1 MFSRKG
7 FIRMARPSR
16 GVSVPFVMVHKSCS
30 INSLFGVFGPDL
42 KQFYLCLDRKQIY
55 SEWISM
61 TLTKD
66 WPIYL
71 VEEQVD
77 T

>member
-42 KQFYLCLDRKQIY
+42 KQFYLCLDHKQIY

-66 WPIYL
+66 WPICL
-71 VEEQVD
+71 VEKQVD
-77 T
+77 I

>member
-1 MFSRKG
+1 MFPARGS
-7 FIRMARPSR
+7 FCMARPSR
-16 GVSVPFVMVHKSCS
+16 GVSVPFVMVHKSC

-42 KQFYLCLDRKQIY
+42 KQFYLCLDHKQIY

-71 VEEQVD
+71 VEKQVD
-77 T
+77 I